1 MTNIIHGSVK
11 NKIVAPELLKERAN
25 CDFDQ
30 QEIKSLLMRPEARQI
45 FDKTLNDMT
54 DDPKLMP
61 THKYLEWSPKEIQE
75 NWMRKLHYLW
85 FKKDRKFYF

>member
-1 MTNIIHGSVK
+1 MTNIYGSIK

-45 FDKTLNDMT
+45 FDKSLDDIK
-54 DDPKLMP
+54 DDPKLAH
-61 THKYLEWSPKEIQE
+61 THKYLEWSPEEIQ
-75 NWMRKLHYLW
+75 
-85 FKKDRKFYF
+85 